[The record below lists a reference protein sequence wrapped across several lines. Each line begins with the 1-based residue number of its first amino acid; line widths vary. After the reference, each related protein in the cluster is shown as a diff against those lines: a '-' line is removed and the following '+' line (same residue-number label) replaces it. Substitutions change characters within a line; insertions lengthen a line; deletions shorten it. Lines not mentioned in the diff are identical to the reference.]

1 MKCRPWIVHFC
12 PKYIEVL
19 TCAFKSQFLGNSEL
33 EMELVDAVIRR
44 YKQVD
49 DELYAHEG
57 PARWRHF
64 VESDFMVR
72 ICCIVFHRFPV
83 GSYSLFPSSPSH
95 LNTMSL
101 NSMPYSDFLFI
112 TNSDLSIFIL
122 LTGFFVSWVVR
133 YIRSGSTL
141 TLLRT
146 PYLLWCYCLPNCKL
160 NVLFFLNTLLML

>member
-1 MKCRPWIVHFC
+1 
-12 PKYIEVL
+12 
-19 TCAFKSQFLGNSEL
+19 
-33 EMELVDAVIRR
+33 MELVDAVIRR

-57 PARWRHF
+57 PARWRHL

-72 ICCIVFHRFPV
+72 ICCIVFHHLPV

-95 LNTMSL
+95 LNTMYL

-133 YIRSGSTL
+133 LYAHTFADAISVMM
-141 TLLRT
+141 LL
-146 PYLLWCYCLPNCKL
+146 LAKL
-160 NVLFFLNTLLML
+160 